1 MTKSSASC
9 DDDRVGTEFLRS
21 PSLIHSPLLEKRGAK
36 RGTRLEALLRAKM
49 HSDLGQYEH
58 KNAIL
63 RQLMMDYPEE
73 FIVDDTE
80 GKHHGITHLPTGFRL
95 HTAPKVIPA
104 SVSKRMRE
112 LEISGEKTQG
122 VGLRK
127 TMHQRL
133 EELGREGL
141 AVNDARTGTVRATV
155 PGDLIHDLM
164 DTVNARMREKGQ
176 KDIKARGIRGT
187 TRFRKV
193 KVTPEQ
199 MEKFVRGQGFDM
211 LGATTPDVQRQWLVD
226 RYRLSDEGGNLVG
239 RIPELARKQLKAE
252 EPVYEKQL
260 SHPEQYVE
268 YRGGPAAWDVEEET
282 DS

>member
-1 MTKSSASC
+1 MITDYTSLGDSIRVGFLTKSPS
-9 DDDRVGTEFLRS
+9 DS
-21 PSLIHSPLLEKRGAK
+21 PSLMHSPLFEKRGAK

-95 HTAPKVIPA
+95 HTAPKVIPP

-112 LEISGEKTQG
+112 LE
-122 VGLRK
+122 
-127 TMHQRL
+127 
-133 EELGREGL
+133 REGL

-164 DTVNARMREKGQ
+164 DTVNARMREKGR
-176 KDIKARGIRGT
+176 KDIKAKGIRGT
-187 TRFRKV
+187 VRFRKV
-193 KVTPEQ
+193 KVTPEK
-199 MEKFVRGQGFDM
+199 MEKFVKGQGFDR

-226 RYRLSDEGGNLVG
+226 RYRLSDEGGDLVG
-239 RIPELARKQLKAE
+239 RVPELARKQLKAE

-268 YRGGPAAWDVEEET
+268 YRGGPATWEDDEST
-282 DS
+282 S